1 MALQLEL
8 SKSTLSDQ
16 DLFSQFEELLRTM
29 PERATF
35 RHHTPENIA
44 WQGRALNLV
53 KMWDPS
59 EFISFSMAMGNL
71 ETPLAALSSAAINQV
86 MRTVHHAHSS
96 LQMKVAGPTAILVD
110 QGKKFVFFN
119 EVRKLIESAK
129 LDLLFVDE
137 HLDANFLETYAP
149 YIPAGVKV
157 RLLTRNYIPKLIPAI
172 KAFKQQAPL
181 DVEVKKTDE
190 IHGRYI
196 FIDNT
201 LCYTCD
207 ASFKD
212 GTKYSPA
219 ALIQIADAF
228 EEFYGKF
235 QSTWLSASTQNI

>member
-1 MALQLEL
+1 MALQLEM
-8 SKSTLSDQ
+8 SKGGQNDQ
-16 DLFSQFEELLRTM
+16 ELFAKFEELLKTM
-29 PERATF
+29 PPRATF

-44 WQGRALNLV
+44 WQGKALNLV

-59 EFISFSMAMGNL
+59 EFISFNLAMRNL
-71 ETPLAALSSAAINQV
+71 EMGLAAISSAAINQV
-86 MRTVHHAHSS
+86 MRTIHQAHSS
-96 LQMKVAGPTAILVD
+96 LQMKIAGPTAILVD
-110 QGKKFVFFN
+110 KDKKFDFFN
-119 EVRKLIESAK
+119 EIRKLIQNAK
-129 LDLLFVDE
+129 LDLLFVDQY
-137 HLDANFLETYAP
+137 LDADFLETYAHYVP
-149 YIPAGVKV
+149 NGVKL
-157 RLLTRNYIPKLIPAI
+157 RLLTRDHIPKLIPAI
-172 KAFKQQAPL
+172 KAFKQQSPL

-228 EEFYGKF
+228 DEFYGKF
-235 QSTWLSASTQNI
+235 QSTWLSASAQNL